1 MMIRRLGLSL
11 AALAAVCPAVSQAWP
26 AKSSLDACVNAF
38 EKTLAQSADAEHAFK
53 VVYAKDQFASSIVD
67 YYSTS
72 YTFDL
77 QANNVKTGQV
87 LARARCRADR
97 RGIVAL
103 SPLPPLDATETPA
116 RVAQR

>member
-1 MMIRRLGLSL
+1 MTMRRLGLSL

-26 AKSSLDACVNAF
+26 AKASLDACVSAF
-38 EKTLAQSADAEHAFK
+38 EKTLAQSQDGGHAFK
-53 VVYAKDQFASSIVD
+53 VVYDRDQFSSSVAD
-67 YYSTS
+67 YFPTT

-77 QANNVKTGQV
+77 QANNVKTGEV
-87 LARARCRADR
+87 VARVRCEAGR

-103 SPLPPLDATETPA
+103 SPLDATQAPA

>member
-1 MMIRRLGLSL
+1 MTIRRLGLSL

-26 AKSSLDACVNAF
+26 ARASLHACVNAF
-38 EKTLAQSADAEHAFK
+38 ERTLVQSAGSGHAFK
-53 VVYAKDQFASSIVD
+53 VVYGREEFASSITD
-67 YYSTS
+67 YFPTS

-77 QANNVKTGQV
+77 QANNVKTGEV
-87 LARARCRADR
+87 LARVRCEADR

-103 SPLPPLDATETPA
+103 SPLPLDAGATAE